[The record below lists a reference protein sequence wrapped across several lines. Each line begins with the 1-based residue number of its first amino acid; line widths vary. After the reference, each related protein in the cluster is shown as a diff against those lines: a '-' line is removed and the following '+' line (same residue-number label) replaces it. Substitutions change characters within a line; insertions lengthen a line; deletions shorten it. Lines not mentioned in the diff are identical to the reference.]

1 MTEQM
6 STPPSDDTTKPNEGS
21 GNVQI
26 EPHPTPA
33 PVEAESATPEGAPEW
48 HEEFGEWGHWVD
60 DPEDD
65 TWQIWVPLEAKD
77 DEAADDGVPRGEVV
91 QTNVADDHRKPEP
104 KEGNSADLAWADG
117 REPKRRCTARRT
129 NGQPCRKAASA
140 GMQVCRNHGGAAPQV
155 KAKARV
161 RLEMAADR
169 MAQELLGI
177 ATNDKVPAY
186 VKLEGIKTALDRAGI
201 GAKQAVE
208 VEVGPAKAW
217 EQVFAGIAGGTREDS
232 RAMRGGEPDEADPF
246 AAHRAMMEED
256 EARRPRGYIDA
267 EVVEPVEPSDPPV
280 KLPPALDPADT
291 ADAETAAEFV
301 RTANAKA
308 ARTTP
313 RHK

>member
-6 STPPSDDTTKPNEGS
+6 NTPPNDDATKPNEGS
-21 GNVQI
+21 DSNH
-26 EPHPTPA
+26 EPRPTPA
-33 PVEAESATPEGAPEW
+33 PMEVESSAPEW

-65 TWQIWVPLEAKD
+65 TQEIWVPLEAKD
-77 DEAADDGVPRGEVV
+77 DVAADDAPRAEVV
-91 QTNVADDHRKPEP
+91 QANDAEDHRKPEP
-104 KEGNSADLAWADG
+104 KEGDSADLAWADG

-140 GMQVCRNHGGAAPQV
+140 GMQVCRNHGGSAPQV

-169 MAQELLGI
+169 MAKELLGI

-267 EVVEPVEPSDPPV
+267 EVVEPAEPSDPPA
-280 KLPPALDPADT
+280 KLPPALASADA